1 MTKRHPLAK
10 PGRTRRGRCASA
22 TLLLVS
28 LVLPPG
34 AFQVALSA
42 QEDWA
47 GRRIMDE
54 VFRRHE
60 QFPYVFEEQTMVLM
74 DDAGNRD
81 VRKARRYSRV
91 ETDGTVKY
99 LLVFDGPPEIRGVA
113 LLAVRKST
121 GEGESSIYLPA
132 YGKQLRSSA
141 GGGRGSHFLGTDFAI
156 EDLTAEILSDFR
168 YVRGKDLKIDGRAY
182 FVVDAFPQDREI
194 ERVTGYSLRRHLV
207 RQDNFYVVRTDYYDR
222 SGRFAK
228 RQTQHDLKRVSGD
241 MWRANMV
248 LMEDHKERHKTLL
261 KIDRR
266 VFSHDYVAP
275 EIFTRAWILNHR
287 HISGAEK
294 RLFEEAAEPASE
306 EAVGTSDG

>member
-1 MTKRHPLAK
+1 MNTRYPSSKF
-10 PGRTRRGRCASA
+10 GRTRRGRCASV
-22 TLLLVS
+22 TGLVVF
-28 LVLPPG
+28 L
-34 AFQVALSA
+34 ALSLGTFPAALGA
-42 QEDWA
+42 QEDWS

-113 LLAVRKST
+113 LLAIRKST
-121 GEGESSIYLPA
+121 GEGETSLYLPA
-132 YGKQLRSSA
+132 YGRQLRFSA
-141 GGGRGSHFLGTDFAI
+141 GNGRGSHFLGTDFAI

-168 YVRGKDLKIDGRAY
+168 YVRSEDLKMDEQTY
-182 FVVDAFPQDREI
+182 FVVEAFPQDQEI
-194 ERVTGYSLRRHLV
+194 ERVTGYSLRRHFV
-207 RQDNFYVVRTDYYDR
+207 RQDNFFVVRTDYYDR
-222 SGRFAK
+222 RGRFAK

-261 KIDRR
+261 KINRR
-266 VFSHDYVAP
+266 VFSRDYVPP
-275 EIFTRAWILNHR
+275 EIFTRAWILEDR

-294 RLFEEAAEPASE
+294 RLFEDAAEPPSE
-306 EAVGTSDG
+306 EAEGTSDG